1 MKNKINKTTG
11 ITLEMNHIKSILATI
26 CIICFCLFFYP
37 FSVSGQNNKPIPPQA
52 ETDRTNAYAIQ
63 LENYLNLYL
72 VDQYDDRATNTWHR
86 DYSSIDAFIRSIE
99 PNRNRYRSVMIKPPI
114 LTKSGPLSRKP
125 FLIEDIPGEWI
136 ELPLGPVTAQA
147 FLAFPEGAGKK
158 NPVPVVIVQH
168 GIGSTPETTFR
179 GGNYH
184 AYAKELLKAG
194 FAVLVPMN
202 LTSVERR
209 NRIERLCR
217 LADIS
222 LPGIELVRMQNL
234 LDVVLVDPR
243 IDSENVG
250 MWGLS
255 LGGMATMFWM
265 PLEPRIKA
273 GVVSGWFNQRR
284 NKMVI
289 PDDRYSC
296 FLVTQEEH
304 AFFTGWL
311 TEFTDHDVVSL
322 ICPRPLLIQHGKKDG
337 IAYWPQVIEEF
348 NIAKTHYEKL
358 KIEDRIQIDMHE
370 GGHEAI
376 IESGVKFMTEWLKS
390 ESVRR

>member
-1 MKNKINKTTG
+1 MGMQRHFKIRRF
-11 ITLEMNHIKSILATI
+11 
-26 CIICFCLFFYP
+26 IICSLLIFILFQT
-37 FSVSGQNNKPIPPQA
+37 SGQTDKNLPPQA
-52 ETDRTNAYAIQ
+52 ETDRTNAYASQ
-63 LENYLNLYL
+63 LENYLKQYL
-72 VDQYDDRATNTWHR
+72 VDKYEERAAKAWHR
-86 DYSSIDAFIRSIE
+86 DYSSIDAFV
-99 PNRNRYRSVMIKPPI
+99 RSVESNRRRWESVVIKPPV
-114 LTKSGPLSRKP
+114 LYKSGPLTRRP
-125 FLIEDIPGEWI
+125 FVIEDIQGEWI
-136 ELPLGPVTAQA
+136 ELPLGSITAQA
-147 FLAFPEGAGKK
+147 FLAFPSGADMQKK
-158 NPVPVVIVQH
+158 VPVVIVQH

-202 LTSVERR
+202 LMSIERR

-222 LPGIELVRMQNL
+222 LPGIEFARLQHL
-234 LDVVLVDPR
+234 LDVVLTDPK
-243 IDSENVG
+243 IDSEKVG
-250 MWGLS
+250 MWGVS

-273 GVVSGWFNQRR
+273 GVVSGWFNQRQ

-296 FLVTQEEH
+296 FLVTQEDH

-311 TEFTDHDVVSL
+311 TEFSDHDVVSL

-337 IAYWPQVIEEF
+337 IAYWPQVMEEF
-348 NIAKTHYEKL
+348 NISGTPYEKL
-358 KIEDRIQIDMHE
+358 NIADRFQIDLHE

-376 IESGVKFMTEWLKS
+376 IESGVKFMTRWLKPGIYNK
-390 ESVRR
+390 